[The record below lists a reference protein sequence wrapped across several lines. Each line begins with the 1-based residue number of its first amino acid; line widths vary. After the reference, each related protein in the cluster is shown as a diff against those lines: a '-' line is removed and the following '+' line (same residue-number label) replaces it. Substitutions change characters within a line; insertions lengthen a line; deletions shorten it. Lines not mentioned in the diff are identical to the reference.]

1 MNSIP
6 VNELNSF
13 KRLEWSF
20 DRAYKRMLEK
30 LYDFEDE
37 NTETTDSDQE
47 EDDDESVVNG
57 TQVDETDNNDRSTN
71 DVDEEGNE
79 YEEDVVEAS
88 NQDDTT
94 FEPELISI
102 ALIFSK
108 LMTKSLL
115 NSERA
120 AYLER
125 QLHQMEQEICAL
137 RAVAKNCH
145 HLSLALLCKD
155 RSNKKTPARNKTD
168 ELVQLKESIRK
179 EIDLILKA
187 KNKELLAQRV
197 KYKNKIYGLYLAI
210 DYLKKE
216 LSGRVQQLQL
226 CDKLF
231 VTENDDEKKI
241 EQYSNIWKQLNYEIV
256 LNRNKTMMRMA
267 DNEKKGHV
275 LSEEYSECS
284 DSPDWY
290 STLLSGCQFTAPK
303 MVDYSNMGHMIFAS
317 IYLEKDKPVG
327 LMLIG
332 GSEYNLPLVIW
343 KICKD
348 TVADKSG
355 LFRECDIIQSID
367 KFDMVGA
374 SQEYAIRLIKSTS
387 GWCRFG
393 IVRIPFKDT
402 DQYLRSLNMYNF
414 ELFHDDELG
423 DRDFLVDN
431 TTTES
436 ESLHNKQS
444 GDSC

>member
-137 RAVAKNCH
+137 RAVAK
-145 HLSLALLCKD
+145 
-155 RSNKKTPARNKTD
+155 
-168 ELVQLKESIRK
+168 
-179 EIDLILKA
+179 
-187 KNKELLAQRV
+187 
-197 KYKNKIYGLYLAI
+197 
-210 DYLKKE
+210 
-216 LSGRVQQLQL
+216 
-226 CDKLF
+226 KLF
-231 VTENDDEKKI
+231 T
-241 EQYSNIWKQLNYEIV
+241 
-256 LNRNKTMMRMA
+256 
-267 DNEKKGHV
+267 
-275 LSEEYSECS
+275 
-284 DSPDWY
+284 
-290 STLLSGCQFTAPK
+290 
-303 MVDYSNMGHMIFAS
+303 
-317 IYLEKDKPVG
+317 
-327 LMLIG
+327 
-332 GSEYNLPLVIW
+332 
-343 KICKD
+343 
-348 TVADKSG
+348 
-355 LFRECDIIQSID
+355 ID
-367 KFDMVGA
+367 
-374 SQEYAIRLIKSTS
+374 
-387 GWCRFG
+387 
-393 IVRIPFKDT
+393 
-402 DQYLRSLNMYNF
+402 
-414 ELFHDDELG
+414 
-423 DRDFLVDN
+423 
-431 TTTES
+431 
-436 ESLHNKQS
+436 
-444 GDSC
+444 